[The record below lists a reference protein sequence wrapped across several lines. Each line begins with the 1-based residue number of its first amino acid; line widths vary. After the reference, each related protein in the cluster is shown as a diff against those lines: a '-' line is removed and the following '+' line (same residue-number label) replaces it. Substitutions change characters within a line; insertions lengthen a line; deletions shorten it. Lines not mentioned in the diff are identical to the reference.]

1 MNLDKATMRAL
12 ERLIN
17 DDLKRAAID
26 SVSVAVDEDGA
37 IVVDELTL
45 RLEDRRIVS
54 IDIGSLASQTLDVKV
69 LVMETYVERDPKR
82 PWVKEGWRRMDVMQ
96 DYRDDLADALRP
108 PWRAGDDIDRLE
120 DRT

>member
-1 MNLDKATMRAL
+1 MNLDERTTRAL

-17 DDLKRAAID
+17 DDLKRAVID
-26 SVSVAVDEDGA
+26 SVSVAVGEDGR

-45 RLEDRRIVS
+45 RLEDDRHVG
-54 IDIGSLASQTLDVKV
+54 IDIGSLSSQALDAKV
-69 LVMETYVERDPKR
+69 LVLETYVERDPKR

-120 DRT
+120 DRI